1 MLFPQYTRPFFHN
14 LQEHFPQFTRVF
26 FHNIQNFH
34 NLAPQFMKFSQFSE
48 YIFHNLQ
55 YFHNLADIFSTI
67 YEIPQFRGHIFH
79 NLADTFST
87 IYKTKFVPVEF
98 PQFRN
103 FHNLDFDFPQYP
115 TK

>member
-14 LQEHFPQFTRVF
+14 LQDNFSTIYKSIFPQYTKFPQFSR
-26 FHNIQNFH
+26 
-34 NLAPQFMKFSQFSE
+34 QFMKFPQFSE

-55 YFHNLADIFSTI
+55 HFHNLAGIFSTI
-67 YEIPQFRGHIFH
+67 YKIPQFREHIFH

-98 PQFRN
+98 PQFRI